1 MFCAKEHACMN
12 NKRRASLLALLVL
25 VAIGAR
31 AQSLVYAISYRET
44 SASRQAHPQPPFF
57 RATSAEK
64 LLAVRAHAKTDI
76 LALSAAKRQSTVL
89 FSDQGPS
96 FEILPEGD
104 PAMVVRAGKLYA
116 IGVEREW
123 RMGPSPGVF
132 ASDPAF
138 YEISLDGSNKFRK
151 LAAVPGEHASGHLF
165 LHSSGSKL
173 GYATYVND
181 KYTVFI
187 YEVASGRL
195 LQNWNASGFFR
206 KYCADCLDQRRG
218 WLNDDRL
225 FFNLQLG
232 DDDSISETSHN
243 VPGTYLSSEDG
254 KDLGSMPPKTGCA
267 VETGYARD
275 ESMAPTL
282 LGTGLNGDLYFV
294 DFLRQTGPRPKKS
307 PASTTFLVIA
317 DPRAGTQR
325 QILLEGRAG
334 KTPFQLWLSATSVA
348 FVEKRFI
355 QYREENH
362 VWQKSLETGAEEEM
376 LTLPANVPGSTEPE
390 KTLYVIGWMEGR

>member
-1 MFCAKEHACMN
+1 MN
-12 NKRRASLLALLVL
+12 NRRRIFLSMTLLLL

-31 AQSLVYAISYRET
+31 AQSLIYAISFRET
-44 SASRQAHPQPPFF
+44 AASRQAHPQPPFF

-64 LLAVRAHAKTDI
+64 LLAVRAHARTDI
-76 LALSAAKRQSTVL
+76 LAVSAINHQSTVL

-96 FEILPEGD
+96 FEIFPEGD
-104 PAMVVRAGKLYA
+104 PGMVVRGGKLYA

-123 RMGPSPGVF
+123 KTGPSPGVF

-151 LAAVPGEHASGHLF
+151 LAAVPGEHFSGHLF
-165 LHSSGSKL
+165 VHSSGSKL
-173 GYATYVND
+173 GYATYVNE
-181 KYTVFI
+181 KYMVFI
-187 YEVASGRL
+187 YDVASGRM

-206 KYCADCLDQRRG
+206 KYCPDCLDQRRG
-218 WLNDDRL
+218 WMNDDRL

-254 KDLGSMPPKTGCA
+254 KDLGSMPPKTGRA
-267 VETGYARD
+267 AEVGYTRD

-282 LGTGLNGDLYFV
+282 LGTGSDGNLYFV

-307 PASTTFLVIA
+307 QSSTTFLVIA
-317 DPRAGTQR
+317 DPRSGTQR
-325 QILLEGRAG
+325 QISLEGRAG
-334 KTPFQLWLSATSVA
+334 KSPFQLWLSATSVA
-348 FVEKRFI
+348 FVEKRLI

-362 VWQKSLETGAEEEM
+362 VWRKSLETGAEEDL
-376 LTLPANVPGSTEPE
+376 LTLPANVPGSTEPD
-390 KTLYVIGWMEGR
+390 KTLYVIGWMEAR

>member
-1 MFCAKEHACMN
+1 MN
-12 NKRRASLLALLVL
+12 NGRRASLLIILFGLAVT
-25 VAIGAR
+25 GAR
-31 AQSLVYAISYRET
+31 AQSLICAISYRAT
-44 SASRQAHPQPPFF
+44 AASRQAHPQPPFF

-64 LLAVRAHAKTDI
+64 LLAVRGHLRTDI
-76 LALSAAKRQSTVL
+76 LGLSADHQSTVL

-104 PAMVVRAGKLYA
+104 PGMVVRGDKLYA

-123 RMGPSPGVF
+123 RTGPSPGAF
-132 ASDPAF
+132 ASDAAF

-151 LAAVPGEHASGHLF
+151 LAAVPGERTSGHLF
-165 LHSSGSKL
+165 IHSSGSKL

-181 KYTVFI
+181 KYMVYI
-187 YEVASGRL
+187 YDVASGRVL
-195 LQNWNASGFFR
+195 HNWNAIGFFH
-206 KYCADCLDQRRG
+206 KYCADCLDMRRG

-254 KDLGSMPPKTGCA
+254 KDLGSMPQERGRA
-267 VETGYARD
+267 AEAGYARD

-282 LGTGLNGDLYFV
+282 LGTSSSGQLYFV

-317 DPRAGTQR
+317 DPRSGTQR
-325 QILLEGRAG
+325 QIPLEGRAG

-348 FVEKRFI
+348 FVEKRLI

-362 VWQKSLETGAEEEM
+362 VWRKSLETGAEEEM
-376 LTLPANVPGSTEPE
+376 LTLPANLPGSTEPE
-390 KTLYVIGWMEGR
+390 KSLSVIGWMEDR